1 MCMCALCV
9 MSKCVMGFY
18 DEATP
23 RKRERDGI
31 QSLFDGLKIKCNR

>member
-18 DEATP
+18 DEA
-23 RKRERDGI
+23 KLRERDGI